1 MNKWKA
7 LLGIWGAFFSIQS
20 QGFTTETTAMME
32 SPLNFGLDIQ
42 YSAINYRNYTFT
54 DTDTNSQVG
63 HAVHVAFE
71 WLPIKSVGKLGIGL
85 ASAGVFGLSNVELSG
100 NRYASLNVLP
110 LEAFLSYRAEYV
122 HQQVLVPY
130 VKAGASVLWVRQTSE
145 TGAGVP
151 GTRTYYG
158 RDLSLGLEICLSRI
172 DPEASRKLDRS
183 VGINSTYLVLEYT
196 QSRSISPAGSPDLS
210 HEAYRAGL
218 RFEL

>member
-7 LLGIWGAFFSIQS
+7 LLGICGTFFSLQLW
-20 QGFTTETTAMME
+20 GFTTETATMME
-32 SPLNFGLDIQ
+32 SPLNFGLDIH
-42 YSAINYRNYTFT
+42 YSAVDYRNYAFT
-54 DTDTNSQVG
+54 DADTNSQLG

-71 WLPIKSVGKLGIGL
+71 WLPVKSLGKLGIGF
-85 ASAGVFGLSNVELSG
+85 ATAGVFGLSNVPLSG

-110 LEAFLSYRAEYV
+110 LEGFLSYRAEYV

-145 TGAGVP
+145 TGAEVP
-151 GTRTYYG
+151 GTRAYYG
-158 RDLSLGLEICLSRI
+158 RDLSLGLEICLSKI

-183 VGINSTYLVLEYT
+183 VGINSTYLVVEYT
-196 QSRSISPAGSPDLS
+196 QSRSIGPAGSPNLS
-210 HEAYRAGL
+210 HDAYRAGL